1 MLETIYLA
9 IIAALP
15 AIASIIGIISAVI
28 KCLKDSKVINEDLGA
43 KFAALENEIHDSK
56 QMDELKSLCYAMLE
70 SNRKLAKQNDELL
83 TELTKVRHETEV

>member
-15 AIASIIGIISAVI
+15 ALASIIGIISAVI
-28 KCLKDSKVINEDLGA
+28 KCVKDSKIINDNLGE
-43 KFAALENEIHDSK
+43 KFEALATEIHDSK
-56 QMDELKSLCYAMLE
+56 EMDELKSLCYAMLE